1 MKKAISLTLCFML
14 LVQIIGV
21 AGISVYAESNASS
34 ILYQDSFSNYDGFS
48 NYLYDETGAFETEYL
63 ADTAD
68 NYGYINATAPT
79 VSGNALSFAK
89 GDGIRLNWQKL
100 PGFATFDANKTY
112 TFTFD
117 VKVTNF
123 GNNAHL
129 TGLTG
134 SDREFYFAPGGY
146 YNQIEFRNATNVSTN
161 TVGIRAGDSWNTN
174 SSAYT
179 LNTLYTCIVEW
190 KPANKS
196 ITSTIKNGD
205 IVVVTGTRTN
215 DSYGTVNK
223 YTRSFAFRCE
233 DGTAILDNILFTDGT
248 NRYYQTFDPAEDQST
263 AFYNYSGAFEREYKA
278 DTADDYGYVET
289 NKPSVVNNALSFAK
303 GDGLRFNWQKLPGF
317 ATFDANKTYTFS
329 FDVKVT
335 NFGNN
340 AHLPGLT
347 GSDREFYFAPGGYYN
362 QIEFRNATNV
372 GNTLGIRAGDSWNNN
387 LSAYTLNTVYSCTVV
402 WKPSNKTITST
413 IKNGNTVV
421 VTGTRTNDGY
431 ATLNK
436 YTRSFA
442 WRCEDGSMTL
452 DNIVFT
458 DGTNTYSENFRT
470 DSAMTNNGVWGLE
483 TVQKSDATAP
493 VLKNGVVNMGEKN
506 GFTFNWQK
514 VPSVG
519 EFNSTNIYTF
529 EFDAKITDKGDGS
542 TWGADNYTRAL
553 YVAFGGWFNLVEL
566 PHKDGTATLC
576 GSSSTAF
583 DESKF
588 LNTDLHITINWEG
601 RNAHASIADE
611 SGNILL
617 SGSRSSADFV
627 NMTANQGAMTNIVFR
642 CEDGSA
648 QIDNFSFSVTKSQKL
663 SNNTLSIPQNK
674 QAIYSGEYN
683 FDGNNPVSVRFGDAE
698 LFYVSQSGIIV
709 GGKAIASDIPVGNYT
724 VKADINP
731 TQELVSVEAV
741 YPDGSV
747 VRRGFFTLL
756 GGNAIEVFS
765 TSSDALLAENVV
777 YADITLNDYTL
788 TTTEPTATGFGAN
801 VYNLITSFD
810 DAKTT
815 RNFAW
820 TAKTAFAGSST
831 MAVQYRVAGSETWSE
846 VSAIKEVEKLD
857 TTDED
862 FYKCDVTGL
871 TANTTYEYRIG
882 IKGSTDYTNKWSK
895 IYTFTTSANGVDDF
909 SFIAIG
915 DTQGITWDGTTVPY
929 KGFMYAKS
937 AIEEAYQ
944 EVPNPAFMLHTGDVV
959 ETASNRNYWNMYF
972 KALGEY
978 GATTPNFV
986 TMGNHDTMVAGDHTY
1001 FDLHFNH
1008 PNNGGTA
1015 VLDKNEIAKI
1025 TDANLKYTVENSDE
1039 TIYSYNYGNAHFIV
1053 LNTGNYTSDDQYL
1066 LEAQRQWLIN
1076 DLEAN
1081 RDVKWTV
1088 MLIHEPVYHRVGG
1101 EESRPTLADTIEG
1114 YGVDLVIQGHSHL
1127 VTRTY
1132 PMKDGKIVSKA
1143 VTDNIKK
1150 GTGTVYTTIGST
1162 ALNHDGINDTVNIEE
1177 MFSITIPELTQAA
1190 YTTVSVNN
1198 NELVVTT
1205 KQINGL
1211 VLDAFTI
1218 ESEEPV
1224 DEGALAAQAVAEK
1237 IDAIGEITEEN
1248 YLDKEQAIVE
1258 AETALSELIATYG
1271 EDAADSIAD
1280 SVLVLE
1286 DARETYEY
1294 YVGKV
1299 AVDKAMAQVVM
1310 SKIDAIENFDED
1322 ATLDA
1327 RVAYENLTDVQK
1339 SYVTNLQ
1346 KLEEIEAALKDL
1358 VYGDINGDKVVTVK
1372 DALKTLQ
1379 YSTGKITFTPIQVK
1393 AADVGSLYGEID
1405 ATDALLI
1412 LQYSIGKIDT
1422 FEVQK

>member
-1 MKKAISLTLCFML
+1 MWAS
-14 LVQIIGV
+14 
-21 AGISVYAESNASS
+21 AENEASS
-34 ILYQDSFSNYDGFS
+34 TILYQDSFSNYDGFS
-48 NYLYDETGAFETEYL
+48 NWFYDETGAFETEYL

-68 NYGYINATAPT
+68 NYGYINSTAPS
-79 VSGNALSFAK
+79 VVGNSLSFTK
-89 GDGIRLNWQKL
+89 ENGIRLNWQKL

-117 VKVTNF
+117 VKITDF
-123 GNNAHL
+123 GNNVHL

-174 SSAYT
+174 TSLYT
-179 LNTLYTCIVEW
+179 LNTVYTCIVEW
-190 KPANKS
+190 KPSNKS
-196 ITSTIKNGD
+196 ITSTIKNGNT
-205 IVVVTGTRTN
+205 VVVTGTRTN
-215 DSYGTVNK
+215 DSYATVNK
-223 YTRSFAFRCE
+223 YTRSFAWRCE
-233 DGTAILDNILFTDGT
+233 DGAAILDNILFTDGT
-248 NRYYQTFDPAEDQST
+248 NRYFQSFDPSDDLTS
-263 AFYNYSGAFEREYKA
+263 AFFNYSDAWEKEYKA

-289 NKPSVVNNALSFAK
+289 SQPSVVNNALSFAK
-303 GDGLRFNWQKLPGF
+303 GDGLRLNWQKLPGF
-317 ATFDANKTYTFS
+317 STFDANKTYTFT

-372 GNTLGIRAGDSWNNN
+372 ASNTVGIRAGDSWNTNT
-387 LSAYTLNTVYSCTVV
+387 SAYALNTVYTCIVE
-402 WKPSNKTITST
+402 WKPSNKSITST

-421 VTGTRTNDGY
+421 VTGTRTNDSY
-431 ATLNK
+431 ATVNK

-442 WRCEDGSMTL
+442 WRCEDGAAIL

-458 DGTNTYSENFRT
+458 DGTNTYSENFRV
-470 DSAMTNNGVWGLE
+470 DNAMINDGIWGLE
-483 TVQKSDATAP
+483 TIQKSDATAP
-493 VLKNGVVNMGEKN
+493 VIKNGVVNMAEKN

-514 VPSVG
+514 VPGVG
-519 EFNSTNIYTF
+519 DFNSTNIYTF

-542 TWGADNYTRAL
+542 VWGAENYTRAL

-566 PHKDGTATLC
+566 PHKDGSATLC

-588 LNTDLHITINWEG
+588 LNTDLHVTIKWEG
-601 RNAHASIADE
+601 RNAYASIADK
-611 SGNILL
+611 SGNILI
-617 SGSRSSADFV
+617 SGARSSADFV
-627 NMTANQGAMTNIVFR
+627 NMSANQGAMTNLVFR
-642 CEDGSA
+642 CEDGAA
-648 QIDNFSFSVTKSQKL
+648 QVDNFTFSVSKSQVL
-663 SNNTLSIPQNK
+663 SSNTLSIPENK
-674 QAIYSGEYN
+674 QAVYTGEYN
-683 FDGNNPVSVRFGDAE
+683 FDGNSPVSVRFGNAE
-698 LFYVSQSGIIV
+698 LFYVSTGGIVLGNKAIV
-709 GGKAIASDIPVGNYT
+709 GDVPTGKYT
-724 VKADINP
+724 IKAYINP
-731 TQELVSVEAV
+731 IQEMVSVEAV

-747 VRRGFFTLL
+747 VRRGYFTLL
-756 GGNAIEVFS
+756 GGDAVEVFS
-765 TSSDALLAENVV
+765 ASGDALVSENIV
-777 YADITLNDYTL
+777 YSDITLNDYTL

-801 VYNLITSFD
+801 VYNLITSFN

-820 TAKTAFAGSST
+820 TAKTAFVGSST
-831 MAVQYRVAGSETWSE
+831 MAVQYRVAGTENWS
-846 VSAIKEVEKLD
+846 VANAVKEAEKLD
-857 TTDED
+857 TADED

-895 IYTFTTSANGVDDF
+895 IYTFTTSAEGVDDF

-929 KGFMYAKS
+929 KGFMYSKT
-937 AIEEAYQ
+937 AIEEAYE

-1008 PNNGGTA
+1008 PNNGGIA
-1015 VLDKNEIAKI
+1015 ALDQNEIAKI

-1053 LNTGNYTSDDQYL
+1053 LNTGNYTSDDKYL

-1081 RDVKWTV
+1081 RDAKWTV

-1162 ALNHDGINDTVNIEE
+1162 ALNHDGINDTSNIEE

-1190 YTTVSVNN
+1190 YTTVSVDNN
-1198 NELVVTT
+1198 NLVVTT

-1211 VLDAFTI
+1211 VLDTFTI
-1218 ESEEPV
+1218 EAEEPV

-1237 IDAIGEITEEN
+1237 IEAIGEITEEN

-1322 ATLDA
+1322 ATADA
-1327 RVAYENLTDVQK
+1327 RESYENLTDAQK
-1339 SYVTNLQ
+1339 KYVTNLY
-1346 KLEEIEAALKDL
+1346 KLEEIEAVLESL
-1358 VYGDINGDKVVTVK
+1358 VYGDVNGDEIVTVR
-1372 DALKTLQ
+1372 DALKVLQ
-1379 YSTGKITFTPIQVK
+1379 CSVGKITFTPAQFK
-1393 AADVGSLYGEID
+1393 AADVGSPYGEISSI
-1405 ATDALLI
+1405 DALLV
-1412 LQYSIGKIDT
+1412 LQYSIGSIDS
-1422 FEVQK
+1422 FPVQK